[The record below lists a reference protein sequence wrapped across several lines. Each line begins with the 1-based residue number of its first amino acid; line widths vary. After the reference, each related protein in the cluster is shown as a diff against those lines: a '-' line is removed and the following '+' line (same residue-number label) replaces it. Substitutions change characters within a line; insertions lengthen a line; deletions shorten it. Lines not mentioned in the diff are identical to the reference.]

1 MGNSFEETEM
11 IKILPLS
18 KGCQNALRV
27 AVYFSTRPVGSIIPR
42 EEASRKT
49 KIPTLFLAKILQT
62 LTRAGV
68 LRSHL
73 GALRGYSLARPA
85 DRVSLFD
92 VVRAYDGPV
101 DEGVCVL
108 DGAKHCPGDQTCAL
122 HEYWT
127 QTRREVVAK
136 LASISVAQAAEILH
150 RKRNGNGA
158 KKASSSSKNE
168 SEKRKTEQNQQ
179 SKEEL

>member
-1 MGNSFEETEM
+1 VGNSFEKTEM

-18 KGCQNALRV
+18 KGCQNALAV
-27 AVYFSTRPVGSIIPR
+27 AAYFSTRPVGTIIPR

-73 GALRGYSLARPA
+73 GAERGYSLACPA
-85 DRVSLFD
+85 EELSLLD

-101 DEGVCVL
+101 DEGVCIL
-108 DGAKHCPGDQTCAL
+108 DGSKHCPGESTCAF
-122 HEYWT
+122 HEYWIE
-127 QTRREVVAK
+127 TRKDVVAK
-136 LASISVAQAAEILH
+136 LASISVAEAALMLA
-150 RKRNGNGA
+150 RKRNGDGA
-158 KKASSSSKNE
+158 KKSMSSKKE
-168 SEKRKTEQNQQ
+168 GEGRKTGQKT
-179 SKEEL
+179 STKEEL

>member
-1 MGNSFEETEM
+1 M

-27 AVYFSTRPVGSIIPR
+27 AVYFSTRPAGTIIPR

-49 KIPTLFLAKILQT
+49 KIPSLFLAKILQT

-73 GALRGYSLARPA
+73 GAERGYSLARPA
-85 DRVSLFD
+85 EEMSLFD

-108 DGAKHCPGDQTCAL
+108 DGARHCPGDLTCAL

-127 QTRREVVAK
+127 QTRKDVVAK
-136 LASISVAQAAEILH
+136 LASISVAEVALMLS
-150 RKRNGNGA
+150 RKRNGDGTQRMSLA
-158 KKASSSSKNE
+158 KNE
-168 SEKRKTEQNQQ
+168 SEKKKTGQKPQT
-179 SKEEL
+179 KEEL

>member
-1 MGNSFEETEM
+1 MRNSSEEIDM

-27 AVYFSTRPVGSIIPR
+27 AVYFSTRPVGTIVPR
-42 EEASRKT
+42 AEASRKT

-73 GALRGYSLARPA
+73 GAQRGYSLSRPA
-85 DRVSLFD
+85 GEVSLLD

-108 DGAKHCPGDQTCAL
+108 DGSKHCPREATCAF
-122 HEYWT
+122 HDYWVK
-127 QTRREVVAK
+127 TRKDVVAK
-136 LASISVAQAAEILH
+136 LGSISVAEAAEMLS
-150 RKRNGNGA
+150 RKRNGNGS
-158 KKASSSSKNE
+158 KKASLRKDINE
-168 SEKRKTEQNQQ
+168 ERKTEQKPPT
-179 SKEEL
+179 KEEL

>member
-1 MGNSFEETEM
+1 MGNSSEKTDM
-11 IKILPLS
+11 IRILPLS

-27 AVYFSTRPVGSIIPR
+27 AVYFSTRPVGAIIPR
-42 EEASRKT
+42 AEASRKT

-73 GALRGYSLARPA
+73 GAERGYSLARPA
-85 DRVSLFD
+85 EEVSLLD

-108 DGAKHCPGDQTCAL
+108 DGAKHCPGETTCAF
-122 HEYWT
+122 HEYWVG
-127 QTRREVVAK
+127 TRRDVVAK
-136 LASISVAQAAEILH
+136 LGSISVAEAAEMLSH
-150 RKRNGNGA
+150 KQNGNGS
-158 KKASSSSKNE
+158 KKASLHKDI
-168 SEKRKTEQNQQ
+168 SEERKTKQKPQT
-179 SKEEL
+179 KEEL

>member
-1 MGNSFEETEM
+1 MGNSSEDTEM

-27 AVYFSTRPVGSIIPR
+27 AIYFSTRPVGTVVSR

-49 KIPTLFLAKILQT
+49 NISTLFLAKILQT

-73 GALRGYSLARPA
+73 GAQRGYSLARPA
-85 DRVSLFD
+85 EEMSLFD

-108 DGAKHCPGDQTCAL
+108 DGSKYCPGEATCVF
-122 HEYWT
+122 HKYWVE
-127 QTRREVVAK
+127 TRRDVVAK
-136 LASISVAQAAEILH
+136 LASISVAEAAWMLS
-150 RKRNGNGA
+150 RKRNGDGTQKTSLA
-158 KKASSSSKNE
+158 KNKSGK
-168 SEKRKTEQNQQ
+168 KKTEQ
-179 SKEEL
+179 KT

>member
-1 MGNSFEETEM
+1 M

-27 AVYFSTRPVGSIIPR
+27 AVYFSTRPVGTIIPR

-73 GALRGYSLARPA
+73 GTQRGYSLSRPA
-85 DRVSLFD
+85 EEVSLLD

-108 DGAKHCPGDQTCAL
+108 DGAKHCPGDATCAF
-122 HEYWT
+122 HEDWVG
-127 QTRREVVAK
+127 TRRDVVAK
-136 LASISVAQAAEILH
+136 LASISVAQAALMLL
-150 RKRNGNGA
+150 RKRNGDGTQKSSLA
-158 KKASSSSKNE
+158 KKE
-168 SEKRKTEQNQQ
+168 SEKKKTEKKPQT
-179 SKEEL
+179 KEEL

>member
-1 MGNSFEETEM
+1 MVNSFEDVDM

-27 AVYFSTRPVGSIIPR
+27 AVYFSTRPVGAIIPR

-73 GALRGYSLARPA
+73 GAERGYSLARPA
-85 DRVSLFD
+85 DQMSLFD

-108 DGAKHCPGDQTCAL
+108 DGSKHCPGDQICAL
-122 HEYWT
+122 HEYWVE
-127 QTRREVVAK
+127 TRKGVVAK
-136 LASISVAQAAEILH
+136 FASISVADAAKIFH
-150 RKRNGNGA
+150 RRRGGNGR
-158 KKASSSSKNE
+158 KN
-168 SEKRKTEQNQQ
+168 SAGRTNV
-179 SKEEL
+179 

>member
-1 MGNSFEETEM
+1 MGNSSEVIEM

-27 AVYFSTRPVGSIIPR
+27 AVYFSTRPVGTIIRR

-49 KIPTLFLAKILQT
+49 KISTVFLAKILQT

-73 GALRGYSLARPA
+73 GAFRGYSLSRPA
-85 DRVSLFD
+85 NQISLFD
-92 VVRAYDGPV
+92 VVQAYDGPV

-108 DGAKHCPGDQTCAL
+108 DGGKHCPGGRPAL
-122 HEYWT
+122 STSTGRTH
-127 QTRREVVAK
+127 AGK
-136 LASISVAQAAEILH
+136 
-150 RKRNGNGA
+150 
-158 KKASSSSKNE
+158 
-168 SEKRKTEQNQQ
+168 
-179 SKEEL
+179 

>member
-1 MGNSFEETEM
+1 MRNSSEEIEM

-27 AVYFSTRPVGSIIPR
+27 AVYFSTRPVGAIIPR
-42 EEASRKT
+42 AEASRKT

-73 GALRGYSLARPA
+73 GARRGYSLSRPA
-85 DRVSLFD
+85 EEVSLLD

-108 DGAKHCPGDQTCAL
+108 DGSKHCPGEATCAF
-122 HEYWT
+122 HDYWVK
-127 QTRREVVAK
+127 TRKDVVAK
-136 LASISVAQAAEILH
+136 LASISVAEAAEMLS
-150 RKRNGNGA
+150 RKQNGNGT
-158 KKASSSSKNE
+158 KKLSLERNE
-168 SEKRKTEQNQQ
+168 NKKTEQKPPT
-179 SKEEL
+179 KEEL